1 MNNQKQYSLL
11 KLIRLLIIGGFALV
25 VLILGI
31 AAGLNTQAISKLET
45 ILTEDIDQERQ
56 VNHLNFMF
64 KVQVQEWKNVL
75 LRGHDAND
83 REKYWG
89 KFQAKEAEIQALGKA
104 LAPHL
109 EADAQ
114 QKLTAF
120 LKTHKTMGK
129 NYRQGLEAFVQS
141 NYNHLAG
148 DAAVKGIDREP
159 TKLLQ
164 EVANLILKR
173 SQSLTTDT
181 VEETQQIVK
190 IELPIALILALSMVV
205 AISIIMNRYLITPI
219 HALILKIRAF
229 SKGDFTASLTVQG
242 RGEIAELETDII
254 EMRRTLRDMISKLID
269 NANGLS
275 ATAEHCS
282 NSNSKMLNQFHDV
295 SSRSELVATATNEMS
310 ASSHE
315 ISRSAQGAADAATE
329 ADNSARDGLNTMDNT
344 IHSINELAR
353 DVEHVSSVMNKLEK
367 DTTTIGTFLDVIK
380 GIAEQTNLLALNAA
394 IEAARAGEQ
403 GRGFAVVADEVRT
416 LAQRTQESTEEIN
429 QIIQTL
435 QNGAKD
441 AVLEM
446 RKGQE
451 QTQRCV
457 SLVESAGV
465 ALKSI
470 TQSIDSMR
478 GMNTQIAA
486 AAEEQS
492 AVAEDINKNIH
503 RLAELNSATHEQAEE
518 NTEMATRLNGM
529 SSELL
534 SMTKR
539 FKV

>member
-11 KLIRLLIIGGFALV
+11 KLIRLLIIGGFAMV
-25 VLILGI
+25 IVILGI
-31 AAGLNTQAISKLET
+31 AAGLNTQSISKLET
-45 ILTEDIDQERQ
+45 ILDEDIGHERQ
-56 VNHLNFMF
+56 INQMNFMF

-75 LRGHDAND
+75 LRGHDKAN

-104 LAPHL
+104 LSPQLAG
-109 EADAQ
+109 DAQ
-114 QKLTAF
+114 QKLSAF
-120 LKTHKTMGK
+120 LKSHKAMGK
-129 NYRQGLEAFVQS
+129 SYRQGFEAFVQS
-141 NYNHLAG
+141 NYNHTAG
-148 DAAVKGIDREP
+148 DAAVQGIDREP

-164 EVANLILKR
+164 NAADVILDKSQQRTKSTVA
-173 SQSLTTDT
+173 
-181 VEETQQIVK
+181 EAQQVVM
-190 IELPIALILALSMVV
+190 IELPVALILALSMVT
-205 AISIIMNRYLITPI
+205 AISVVMNRYLITPI

-229 SKGDFTASLTVQG
+229 SKGDFTANLTVQG

-254 EMRRTLRDMISKLID
+254 EMRKTLRDMISKLTE
-269 NANGLS
+269 NANSLS

-315 ISRSAQGAADAATE
+315 ISRSAQGAADAATS
-329 ADNSARDGLNTMDNT
+329 ADNSARDGLGTMDNT

-353 DVEHVSSVMNKLEK
+353 DVEHVSTVMNKLEK

-441 AVLEM
+441 AVVEM

-451 QTQRCV
+451 QTRRCV
-457 SLVESAGV
+457 TLVESAGI

-503 RLAELNSATHEQAEE
+503 RLAELNSATHDQAEE
-518 NTEMATRLNGM
+518 NTEMAARLNTM

-534 SMTKR
+534 GMTKR
-539 FKV
+539 FKL